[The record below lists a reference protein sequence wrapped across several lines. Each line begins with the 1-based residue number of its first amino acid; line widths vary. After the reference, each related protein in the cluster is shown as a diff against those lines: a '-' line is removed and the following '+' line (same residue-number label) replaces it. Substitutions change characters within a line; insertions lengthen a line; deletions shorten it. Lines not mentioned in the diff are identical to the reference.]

1 MESTGYVTLARQSG
15 LMREMETIAHNIANS
30 ATTGYRQQG
39 LVFSE
44 YIQAIEGGDS
54 LSMAAARIKKTS
66 AAQGILT
73 QTGNTL
79 DLAIEG
85 TGYFQVE
92 TQNGIRLTRA
102 GAFNVDAVGDIV
114 TANGH
119 RVLDLGGAPINVPPG
134 DAGLKVAADGT
145 ISLGDRLLGQI
156 GVVDPEPGANLE
168 RESGVLFRT
177 DAALVPSEESKVLQ
191 GHLEGSNVDAISQLT
206 RMIEVQRAYE
216 MGQKLLDL
224 DDERTKNAL
233 QTLIK

>member
-1 MESTGYVTLARQSG
+1 MENAGYVTLTRQSG
-15 LMREMETIAHNIANS
+15 LMREMEIIAHNIANA

-44 YIQAIEGGDS
+44 FVKAIDGNES

-66 AAQGILT
+66 QSQGTLT

-85 TGYFQVE
+85 QGFFQLE
-92 TQNGIRLTRA
+92 TPNGVRLTRA
-102 GAFNVDAVGDIV
+102 GAFNVDATGDIV
-114 TANGH
+114 TSDGY
-119 RVLDLGGAPINVPPG
+119 RVLDAGGAPINVPQG
-134 DAGLKVAADGT
+134 QSDVQVAADGT
-145 ISLGDRLLGQI
+145 VSLGERLLGQI
-156 GVVDPEPGANLE
+156 GVVEPEAGADLE
-168 RESGVLFRT
+168 REAGVLFKT
-177 DAALVPSEESKVLQ
+177 DATLELSEDGQVLQ

-216 MGQKLLDL
+216 IGQKLLDI
-224 DDERTKNAL
+224 DHEQTRNAL

>member
-1 MESTGYVTLARQSG
+1 MENAGYVTLTRQSG
-15 LMREMETIAHNIANS
+15 LMREMEIIAHNIANA

-44 YIQAIEGGDS
+44 FVKAIDGNES

-66 AAQGILT
+66 QSQGTLT

-85 TGYFQVE
+85 QGFFQLE
-92 TQNGIRLTRA
+92 TPNGVRLTRA
-102 GAFNVDAVGDIV
+102 GAFNVDATGDIV
-114 TANGH
+114 TSDGY
-119 RVLDLGGAPINVPPG
+119 RVLDAGGAPINVPQG
-134 DAGLKVAADGT
+134 QSDVQVAADGT
-145 ISLGDRLLGQI
+145 VSLGERLLGQI
-156 GVVDPEPGANLE
+156 GVVEPEAGADLE
-168 RESGVLFRT
+168 REAGVLFKT
-177 DAALVPSEESKVLQ
+177 DAALELSEDGQVLQ

-216 MGQKLLDL
+216 IGQKLLDM
-224 DDERTKNAL
+224 DHEQTRNAL

>member
-1 MESTGYVTLARQSG
+1 MENSGYVTLTRQTG
-15 LMREMETIAHNIANS
+15 LMREMEIIAHNIANS

-44 YIQAIEGGDS
+44 YVKAVDGGES

-66 AAQGILT
+66 SAQGVLT

-85 TGYFQVE
+85 LGYFQLE
-92 TQNGIRLTRA
+92 TPDGIRLTRS
-102 GAFNVDAVGDIV
+102 GAFNVDATGDIV
-114 TANGH
+114 TTDGH
-119 RVLDLGGAPINVPPG
+119 RVLDGGGAPINVP
-134 DAGLKVAADGT
+134 AGETNVEVAADGT
-145 ISLGDRLLGQI
+145 VSLGERLLGQI
-156 GVVDPEPGANLE
+156 GVVLPENGSNLT
-168 RESGVLFRT
+168 REAGVLFKT
-177 DAALVPSEESKVLQ
+177 DAALEVSPDATVLQ

-216 MGQKLLDL
+216 IGQKLLDM
-224 DDERTKNAL
+224 DHEQSRTAL